1 MGSAVL
7 VVVLFVG
14 FAGGYGVREYIS
26 RRRHVAARRIFLEKH
41 PEFGPAVMACGWKT
55 RQPLAAR

>member
-1 MGSAVL
+1 MGSPVL

-41 PEFGPAVMACGWKT
+41 PEFGPAVMACG
-55 RQPLAAR
+55 

>member
-14 FAGGYGVREYIS
+14 FAGGYGVFRDDVMLQRAEYSLKNIQS
-26 RRRHVAARRIFLEKH
+26 S
-41 PEFGPAVMACGWKT
+41 GP
-55 RQPLAAR
+55 P